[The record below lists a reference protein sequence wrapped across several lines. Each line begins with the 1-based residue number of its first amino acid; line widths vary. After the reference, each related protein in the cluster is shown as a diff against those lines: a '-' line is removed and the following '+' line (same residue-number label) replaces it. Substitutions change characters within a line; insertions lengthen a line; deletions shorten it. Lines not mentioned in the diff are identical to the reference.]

1 MKKLLIVLGL
11 MASFTYSYG
20 QYALSDRSTQLNLGL
35 GFSDYGIPVYIGF
48 DHGVSK
54 DISVGGEL
62 SFRSYTDNYH
72 DINYALNV
80 VGISA
85 NGNYHF
91 NRVLNIPRNWDLYA
105 GLNIGFY
112 IWNSPPGY
120 YGSHTTGLGLGA
132 QLGGRYYFTNKFGIN
147 LEFGG
152 GNEFAG
158 GKIGITLKLR

>member
-1 MKKLLIVLGL
+1 MKKLLILIGF
-11 MASFTYSYG
+11 MAGFNYSYG
-20 QYALSDRSTQLNLGL
+20 QYALSNGGTQLNLGF
-35 GFSDYGIPVYIGF
+35 GFSDYGMPVYAGF
-48 DHGVSK
+48 DHGVSR

-62 SFRSYTDNYH
+62 SFRSYTDDYR
-72 DINYALNV
+72 DINYNLNV

-91 NRVLNIPRNWDLYA
+91 NRVLNIPREWDLYA

-112 IWNSPPGY
+112 IWNDPAGY
-120 YGSHTTGLGLGA
+120 GGDHTTGLGLGA
-132 QLGGRYYFTNKFGIN
+132 QVGARYYFTHRFGIN

-158 GKIGITLKLR
+158 GKFGITLRL